1 VVLPMDNV
9 QWGEKCDKGRMIFA
23 GSYGNRKLRVL
34 EVANQR
40 IYGNVELMM

>member
-1 VVLPMDNV
+1 
-9 QWGEKCDKGRMIFA
+9 MIFA